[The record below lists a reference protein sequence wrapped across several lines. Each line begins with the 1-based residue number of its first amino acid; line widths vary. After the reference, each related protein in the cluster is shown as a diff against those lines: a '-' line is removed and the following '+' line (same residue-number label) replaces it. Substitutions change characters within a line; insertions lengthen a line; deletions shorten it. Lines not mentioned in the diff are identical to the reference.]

1 MSERKLII
9 TDAVG
14 IKKKKKISRQVKSLS
29 RWQVFLLI
37 LVYSSISAPPNNN
50 PTLNISGEWL
60 IRN

>member
-14 IKKKKKISRQVKSLS
+14 IKKKKISRQVKSLS

-37 LVYSSISAPPNNN
+37 VVYSSISAPPNNN

>member
-14 IKKKKKISRQVKSLS
+14 IKKKKISRQVKSLS
-29 RWQVFLLI
+29 RWKVFILI
-37 LVYSSISAPPNNN
+37 VVYSSISAPPNNN
-50 PTLNISGEWL
+50 PPLNISGEWL